1 MNAEPEIILAG
12 RDVEMRHLYWKQ
24 VNDRLGHLERYN
36 GGVTRYEVE
45 FDHEVN
51 PRQSET
57 SHRVGITGRGTGR
70 TVHAEAW
77 GADFRAALD
86 CAVGKLEEQLRR
98 RRDRRRLRHDRA
110 RRPAID
116 PARASNDQLP
126 SDDTSR
132 TAQPSSTRTPS
143 GAAPASSGEPSA

>member
-12 RDVEMRHLYWKQ
+12 REVEMRHLYWKQ

-98 RRDRRRLRHDRA
+98 RRDRRRVRHHRA
-110 RRPAID
+110 PRTAVD
-116 PARASNDQLP
+116 PAWASHRQSSP
-126 SDDTSR
+126 DDIAS
-132 TAQPSSTRTPS
+132 A
-143 GAAPASSGEPSA
+143 AAPVSSGEPPA